1 MNISVNPYLMAVVF
15 VVFVLLLWAMN
26 VWVYRPL
33 LAFMDNRQAEIKDS
47 LAKIKTDN
55 TQSVEIRHQID
66 ALLKEAAEKRR
77 EMIAEA
83 IQKAAESYDAVIK
96 QKENELNQEFEAFA
110 KQLQNEKQ
118 ILKEQLQAQ
127 MPVFEDELNKR
138 VAYGFRELM
147 DVFS

>member
-66 ALLKEAAEKRR
+66 AFLKEAAEKRR

-118 ILKEQLQAQ
+118 ILKEQLQVQ

-138 VAYGFRELM
+138 VAMGLG
-147 DVFS
+147 S

>member
-1 MNISVNPYLMAVVF
+1 MAVVF
-15 VVFVLLLWAMN
+15 IVFVLLLWAMN

-55 TQSVEIRHQID
+55 AQSVEIRHQIET
-66 ALLKEAAEKRR
+66 LLKEAAEKRR
-77 EMIAEA
+77 EIIAEA
-83 IQKAAESYDAVIK
+83 IQKATESYDAVIK

-118 ILKEQLQAQ
+118 VLKEQLQAQ

-138 VAYGFRELM
+138 VAMGLG
-147 DVFS
+147 S

>member
-1 MNISVNPYLMAVVF
+1 MAVVF

-55 TQSVEIRHQID
+55 TQSVEIGHQID
-66 ALLKEAAEKRR
+66 ALLKEAAERRR
-77 EMIAEA
+77 EIIAEA
-83 IQKAAESYDAVIK
+83 IQKATQSYDVVIK

-118 ILKEQLQAQ
+118 VLKEQLQVQ

-138 VAYGFRELM
+138 VAMGLG
-147 DVFS
+147 S

>member
-66 ALLKEAAEKRR
+66 ALLKEVAEKRR

-118 ILKEQLQAQ
+118 ILKEQLQVQ
-127 MPVFEDELNKR
+127 MPVFENELNKR
-138 VAYGFRELM
+138 VAMGLG
-147 DVFS
+147 S

>member
-1 MNISVNPYLMAVVF
+1 MAVVF

-55 TQSVEIRHQID
+55 AQSVEIRHQIET
-66 ALLKEAAEKRR
+66 LLKEAAEKRR

-83 IQKAAESYDAVIK
+83 IQKATESYDVVIK

-118 ILKEQLQAQ
+118 ALKEQLQAQ

-138 VAYGFRELM
+138 VAMGLG
-147 DVFS
+147 S

>member
-1 MNISVNPYLMAVVF
+1 MAVVF

-55 TQSVEIRHQID
+55 AQSVEIRHQIET
-66 ALLKEAAEKRR
+66 LLKEAAEKRR
-77 EMIAEA
+77 ETIAEA

-118 ILKEQLQAQ
+118 VLKEQLQAQ

-138 VAYGFRELM
+138 VAMGLG
-147 DVFS
+147 S

>member
-1 MNISVNPYLMAVVF
+1 MAVVF

-55 TQSVEIRHQID
+55 AQSVEIRHQIET
-66 ALLKEAAEKRR
+66 LLKEATEKRR

-83 IQKAAESYDAVIK
+83 IQKATESYDAVIK

-118 ILKEQLQAQ
+118 VLKEQLQAQ

-138 VAYGFRELM
+138 VAMGLG
-147 DVFS
+147 S

>member
-55 TQSVEIRHQID
+55 AQSVEIGHQID
-66 ALLKEAAEKRR
+66 ALLKEAAERRR
-77 EMIAEA
+77 EIIAEA

-118 ILKEQLQAQ
+118 ILKEQLQVQ
-127 MPVFEDELNKR
+127 MLVFEDELNKR
-138 VAYGFRELM
+138 VAMGLG
-147 DVFS
+147 S

>member
-55 TQSVEIRHQID
+55 AQSVEIGHQIE

-77 EMIAEA
+77 EVIAEA
-83 IQKAAESYDAVIK
+83 IQKATESYDAVIK

-118 ILKEQLQAQ
+118 ALKEQLQAQ

-138 VAYGFRELM
+138 VAMGLG
-147 DVFS
+147 S

>member
-1 MNISVNPYLMAVVF
+1 MAVVF

-55 TQSVEIRHQID
+55 AQSVEIRHQIET
-66 ALLKEAAEKRR
+66 LLKEAAEKRR

-83 IQKAAESYDAVIK
+83 IQKATESYDAVIK
-96 QKENELNQEFEAFA
+96 QKENELNQEFEAFI

-118 ILKEQLQAQ
+118 ALKEQLQAQ

-138 VAYGFRELM
+138 VAMGLG
-147 DVFS
+147 S

>member
-1 MNISVNPYLMAVVF
+1 MAVVF
-15 VVFVLLLWAMN
+15 IVFVLLLWAMN

-55 TQSVEIRHQID
+55 AQSVEIGHQID
-66 ALLKEAAEKRR
+66 ALLKEAAERRR
-77 EMIAEA
+77 EIIAEA
-83 IQKAAESYDAVIK
+83 IQKATESYDAVIK
-96 QKENELNQEFEAFA
+96 QKENELNQEFEAFI

-118 ILKEQLQAQ
+118 VLKEQLQAQ

-138 VAYGFRELM
+138 VAMGLG
-147 DVFS
+147 S

>member
-1 MNISVNPYLMAVVF
+1 MAVVF

-55 TQSVEIRHQID
+55 AQSVEIRHQIET
-66 ALLKEAAEKRR
+66 LLKEAAEKRR

-83 IQKAAESYDAVIK
+83 IQKATESYDAVIK

-127 MPVFEDELNKR
+127 MPVFENELNKR
-138 VAYGFRELM
+138 VAMGLG
-147 DVFS
+147 S

>member
-1 MNISVNPYLMAVVF
+1 MAVVF

-55 TQSVEIRHQID
+55 AQSVEIRHQIET
-66 ALLKEAAEKRR
+66 LLKEAAEKRR

-83 IQKAAESYDAVIK
+83 IQKATESYDAVIK

-118 ILKEQLQAQ
+118 ALKEQLQTQ

-138 VAYGFRELM
+138 VAMGLG
-147 DVFS
+147 S

>member
-83 IQKAAESYDAVIK
+83 IQKAVESYDAVIK

-118 ILKEQLQAQ
+118 ILKEQLQVQ
-127 MPVFEDELNKR
+127 MPVFENELNKR
-138 VAYGFRELM
+138 VAMGLG
-147 DVFS
+147 S

>member
-1 MNISVNPYLMAVVF
+1 MAVVF

-110 KQLQNEKQ
+110 KRLQNEKQ
-118 ILKEQLQAQ
+118 ALKEQLQVQ
-127 MPVFEDELNKR
+127 MPVFENELNKR
-138 VAYGFRELM
+138 VAMGLG
-147 DVFS
+147 S

>member
-55 TQSVEIRHQID
+55 AQSVEIGHQID

-83 IQKAAESYDAVIK
+83 IQKATESYDAVIK
-96 QKENELNQEFEAFA
+96 QKENELNQEFEAFI

-118 ILKEQLQAQ
+118 VLKEQLQAQ

-138 VAYGFRELM
+138 VAMGLG
-147 DVFS
+147 S

>member
-66 ALLKEAAEKRR
+66 ALLKEAAEKRM

-96 QKENELNQEFEAFA
+96 QRENELNQEFEAFA

-118 ILKEQLQAQ
+118 ILKEQLQVQ
-127 MPVFEDELNKR
+127 MPVFENELNKR
-138 VAYGFRELM
+138 VAMGLG
-147 DVFS
+147 S

>member
-1 MNISVNPYLMAVVF
+1 MAVVF

-33 LAFMDNRQAEIKDS
+33 LAFMDNRQAEVKDS

-127 MPVFEDELNKR
+127 MPVFENELNKR
-138 VAYGFRELM
+138 VAMGLG
-147 DVFS
+147 S

>member
-77 EMIAEA
+77 EMIVEA
-83 IQKAAESYDAVIK
+83 IQKATESYDAVIK

-118 ILKEQLQAQ
+118 ILKEQLQVQ

-138 VAYGFRELM
+138 VAMGLG
-147 DVFS
+147 S

>member
-47 LAKIKTDN
+47 LTKIKTDN

-118 ILKEQLQAQ
+118 ILKEQLQVQ
-127 MPVFEDELNKR
+127 MPVFQNELNKR
-138 VAYGFRELM
+138 VAMGLG
-147 DVFS
+147 S

>member
-55 TQSVEIRHQID
+55 AQSVEIGHQID
-66 ALLKEAAEKRR
+66 ALLKEAAERRR
-77 EMIAEA
+77 EIIAEA
-83 IQKAAESYDAVIK
+83 IQKATESYDAVIK

-118 ILKEQLQAQ
+118 VLKEQLQVQ

-138 VAYGFRELM
+138 VAMGLG
-147 DVFS
+147 S

>member
-15 VVFVLLLWAMN
+15 IVFVLLLWAMN

-55 TQSVEIRHQID
+55 AQSVEIGHQID

-77 EMIAEA
+77 EIIAEA
-83 IQKAAESYDAVIK
+83 IQKATESYDAVIK

-118 ILKEQLQAQ
+118 ALKEQLQAQ

-138 VAYGFRELM
+138 VAMGLG
-147 DVFS
+147 S

>member
-1 MNISVNPYLMAVVF
+1 MAVVF

-55 TQSVEIRHQID
+55 AQSVEIRHQIET
-66 ALLKEAAEKRR
+66 LLKEAAEKRR

-118 ILKEQLQAQ
+118 ALKEQLQVQ

-138 VAYGFRELM
+138 VAMGLG
-147 DVFS
+147 S

>member
-1 MNISVNPYLMAVVF
+1 MAVVF

-66 ALLKEAAEKRR
+66 ALLKEATEKRR

-138 VAYGFRELM
+138 VAMGLG
-147 DVFS
+147 S

>member
-15 VVFVLLLWAMN
+15 VVFVLSLWAMN

-83 IQKAAESYDAVIK
+83 IQKATESYDAVIK

-118 ILKEQLQAQ
+118 ILKEQLQVQ
-127 MPVFEDELNKR
+127 MPVFENELNKR
-138 VAYGFRELM
+138 VAMGLG
-147 DVFS
+147 S

>member
-1 MNISVNPYLMAVVF
+1 MAVVF

-55 TQSVEIRHQID
+55 AQSVEIRHQIET
-66 ALLKEAAEKRR
+66 LLKEAAEKRR

-83 IQKAAESYDAVIK
+83 IQKATESYDAVIK

-118 ILKEQLQAQ
+118 ILKEQLQVQ
-127 MPVFEDELNKR
+127 MPVFENELNKR
-138 VAYGFRELM
+138 VAMGLG
-147 DVFS
+147 S

>member
-55 TQSVEIRHQID
+55 AQSVEIGHQID

-77 EMIAEA
+77 EIIAEA
-83 IQKAAESYDAVIK
+83 IQKATESYDAVIK

-118 ILKEQLQAQ
+118 VLKEQLQAQ

-138 VAYGFRELM
+138 VAMGLG
-147 DVFS
+147 S

>member
-1 MNISVNPYLMAVVF
+1 MAVVF

-55 TQSVEIRHQID
+55 AQSVEIGHQIE

-77 EMIAEA
+77 EIIAEA
-83 IQKAAESYDAVIK
+83 IQKATESYDAVIK
-96 QKENELNQEFEAFA
+96 QKENELNQEFEAFI

-118 ILKEQLQAQ
+118 VLKEQLQAQ

-138 VAYGFRELM
+138 VAMGLG
-147 DVFS
+147 S

>member
-26 VWVYRPL
+26 VWVYKPL

-118 ILKEQLQAQ
+118 ILKEQLQVQ
-127 MPVFEDELNKR
+127 MLVFENELNKR
-138 VAYGFRELM
+138 VAMGLG
-147 DVFS
+147 S

>member
-55 TQSVEIRHQID
+55 TQSVEIRHQVD

-96 QKENELNQEFEAFA
+96 QKESELNQEFEAFA

-118 ILKEQLQAQ
+118 ILKEQLQVQ
-127 MPVFEDELNKR
+127 MPVFENELNKR
-138 VAYGFRELM
+138 VAMGLG
-147 DVFS
+147 S

>member
-1 MNISVNPYLMAVVF
+1 MAVVF

-55 TQSVEIRHQID
+55 IQSVEIRHQID

-77 EMIAEA
+77 EMIAES

-127 MPVFEDELNKR
+127 MPVFENELNKR
-138 VAYGFRELM
+138 VAMGLG
-147 DVFS
+147 S

>member
-55 TQSVEIRHQID
+55 AQSVEIGHQID
-66 ALLKEAAEKRR
+66 ALLKEAAERRR

-83 IQKAAESYDAVIK
+83 IQKATESYDAVIK

-118 ILKEQLQAQ
+118 ALKEQLQAQ
-127 MPVFEDELNKR
+127 IPVFEDELNKR
-138 VAYGFRELM
+138 VAMGLG
-147 DVFS
+147 S

>member
-1 MNISVNPYLMAVVF
+1 MAVVF

-118 ILKEQLQAQ
+118 ILKEQLQVQ
-127 MPVFEDELNKR
+127 MPVFENELSKR
-138 VAYGFRELM
+138 VAMGLG
-147 DVFS
+147 S

>member
-77 EMIAEA
+77 EVIAEA
-83 IQKAAESYDAVIK
+83 IQKATESYDAVIK

-118 ILKEQLQAQ
+118 VLKEQLQAQ

-138 VAYGFRELM
+138 VAMGLG
-147 DVFS
+147 S

>member
-1 MNISVNPYLMAVVF
+1 MAVVF

-66 ALLKEAAEKRR
+66 ALLKEATEKRR

-118 ILKEQLQAQ
+118 ILKEQLQVQ
-127 MPVFEDELNKR
+127 MPVFENELNKC
-138 VAYGFRELM
+138 VAMGLG
-147 DVFS
+147 S

>member
-118 ILKEQLQAQ
+118 ILKEQLQVQ
-127 MPVFEDELNKR
+127 MLVFENELNKR
-138 VAYGFRELM
+138 VAMGLG
-147 DVFS
+147 S

>member
-55 TQSVEIRHQID
+55 TQSVEICHQID

-118 ILKEQLQAQ
+118 ILKGQLQVQ
-127 MPVFEDELNKR
+127 MPVFENELNKR
-138 VAYGFRELM
+138 VAMGLG
-147 DVFS
+147 S

>member
-1 MNISVNPYLMAVVF
+1 MAVVF

-118 ILKEQLQAQ
+118 ILKEQLQVQ
-127 MPVFEDELNKR
+127 MPVFENELNKR
-138 VAYGFRELM
+138 VAMGLG
-147 DVFS
+147 S

>member
-1 MNISVNPYLMAVVF
+1 MAVVF

-26 VWVYRPL
+26 IWVYRPL

-55 TQSVEIRHQID
+55 AQSVEIRHQIET
-66 ALLKEAAEKRR
+66 LLKEAAEKRR

-83 IQKAAESYDAVIK
+83 IQKATESYDAVIK

-118 ILKEQLQAQ
+118 ALKEQLQAR

-138 VAYGFRELM
+138 VAMGLG
-147 DVFS
+147 S

>member
-55 TQSVEIRHQID
+55 AQSVEIRHQIET
-66 ALLKEAAEKRR
+66 LLKEAAEKRR

-83 IQKAAESYDAVIK
+83 IQKATESYDVVIK

-118 ILKEQLQAQ
+118 ALKEQLQAQ

-138 VAYGFRELM
+138 VAMGLG
-147 DVFS
+147 S